1 MLAQINSLRFFSQLN
16 STSALLNLS
25 GFKNSCDDMGPR
37 PVGKTLDQKNPQGHY
52 EPTNC
57 RWADAETQTQNR
69 RCVLYPDSDVPKLEG
84 ACSGSGFRNL
94 S

>member
-52 EPTNC
+52 ERRTADRLMLKPRRKIAAVYCIPTATC
-57 RWADAETQTQNR
+57 RN
-69 RCVLYPDSDVPKLEG
+69 
-84 ACSGSGFRNL
+84 
-94 S
+94 